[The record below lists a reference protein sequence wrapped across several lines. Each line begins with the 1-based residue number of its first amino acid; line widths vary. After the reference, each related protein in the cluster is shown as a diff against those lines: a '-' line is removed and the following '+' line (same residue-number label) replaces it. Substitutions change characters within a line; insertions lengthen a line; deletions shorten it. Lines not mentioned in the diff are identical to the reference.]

1 MKKKFYI
8 TIFLCGLFTSSQAK
22 MLTQNFDVQIGV
34 FDAAKVKVA
43 YNLSPDYTFFCD
55 IQTAGLFD
63 TFYSFNAQYTTKGE
77 FKDNTYITKDYHQK
91 TKSSAHIRTK
101 RLAFDEKGI
110 LKYRVSSKD
119 GVEKTV
125 DVASVLSAD
134 VYDLQTVL
142 LMMLSKFEQT
152 QSCNLQKT
160 VFNSKKIYHIRI
172 EDEGDVN
179 YANKKTPFK
188 GQAHKCQIFI
198 HQEKAEKGD
207 LLWQISAEKSIVF
220 YLMKDEKTGLFFVP
234 EIEISSTPLGDLKAY
249 LKTYQLKE

>member
-1 MKKKFYI
+1 MKKTFYI
-8 TIFLCGLFTSSQAK
+8 ILLLCGFFCKAHAVP
-22 MLTQNFDVQIGV
+22 LTQSYDIQIGV
-34 FDAAKVKVA
+34 FDAAKVNFTYDLDPNYA
-43 YNLSPDYTFFCD
+43 FSSH
-55 IQTAGLFD
+55 IQTAGIFD
-63 TFYSFNAQYTTKGE
+63 TFYSFYAQYTTKGV
-77 FKDNTYITKDYHQK
+77 FKNNMYITKDYHQK

-101 RLAFDEKGI
+101 RLLFDENGI

-119 GVEKTV
+119 GDEKTV
-125 DVASVLSAD
+125 NVQLPLTSVD

-142 LMMLSKFEQT
+142 IMLLSTYQQT

-160 VFNSKKIYHIRI
+160 VFNSKKTYHIRV
-172 EDEGDVN
+172 EDAGDVD

-188 GQAHKCQIFI
+188 GQAHKCRIFI

-220 YLMKDEKTGLFFVP
+220 YLMKDAKTGLSYIP

-249 LKTYQLKE
+249 LKTYR